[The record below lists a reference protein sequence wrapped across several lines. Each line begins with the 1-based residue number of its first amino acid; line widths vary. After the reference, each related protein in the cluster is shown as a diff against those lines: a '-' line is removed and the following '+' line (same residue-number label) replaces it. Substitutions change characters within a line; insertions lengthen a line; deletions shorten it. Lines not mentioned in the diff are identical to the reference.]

1 MTITPLDIVNK
12 TVVSIHQPQYWPW
25 LGLIDKILKSDI
37 HIILDDVQFNARG
50 FQHRTFYKPNNATSA
65 RYLTIP
71 YDKKLKRNIISE
83 VIINNELLIND
94 KIWQKEHLRLIT
106 EGYKGAPFFKEI
118 HKEIEPIFF
127 KSYNILSEVNI
138 DILRLLLKLFEINVQ
153 LVCSSELNSNEKKDR
168 LMLDLTKK
176 VGGTVYLSGRGAKV
190 YMNDNIFKENH
201 IELIYQ
207 DFQHP
212 NYTQF
217 NGEFVP
223 GLFSLDLLYNEGIKA
238 SRAIIRDNL
247 KNEHD
252 EVVL

>member
-1 MTITPLDIVNK
+1 
-12 TVVSIHQPQYWPW
+12 
-25 LGLIDKILKSDI
+25 
-37 HIILDDVQFNARG
+37 
-50 FQHRTFYKPNNATSA
+50 
-65 RYLTIP
+65 
-71 YDKKLKRNIISE
+71 
-83 VIINNELLIND
+83 
-94 KIWQKEHLRLIT
+94 
-106 EGYKGAPFFKEI
+106 
-118 HKEIEPIFF
+118 
-127 KSYNILSEVNI
+127 
-138 DILRLLLKLFEINVQ
+138 
-153 LVCSSELNSNEKKDR
+153 
-168 LMLDLTKK
+168 MLDLTKK

-223 GLFSLDLLYNEGIKA
+223 RLFSLDLLYNEGIKA